1 MIQEEMGVYR
11 DGARSQNGISGTIV
25 VVVIVVIVVLSSKTE
40 LSLYCIVIIIS
51 ILL

>member
-1 MIQEEMGVYR
+1 MIQEEMGVNR
-11 DGARSQNGISGTIV
+11 DEARSQNGISGTIDV
-25 VVVIVVIVVLSSKTE
+25 VVVIVVVVLSSKTE